1 MKYLV
6 AMDSF
11 KGNFTSYQAGSVV
24 REGILEA
31 APDAEVKIVP
41 IADGGEGTVEAIVTG
56 LGGEYV
62 EVPASD
68 ALGRPV
74 TARFGVA
81 GRVAVIE
88 MAAASGLPLIPHAL
102 RDAKAATTYGT
113 GELIRAALDRGCRDF
128 IIGLG
133 GSATTDGG
141 HGMARALGVRFLDAD
156 GKELSNGGGAL
167 GALASIDLS
176 GLDPRL
182 QDCTFRIACDVDNPL
197 CGEHGS
203 AAIFGPQKGAAPEDV
218 AILDQNLA
226 HYAKI
231 LAETIGQDFANVPG
245 AGAAGGLSMGL
256 MAFCGGKLEQ
266 GIDLVLDSIHFDTLA
281 QEADILISGEG
292 ATDYQ
297 TAYGKAPV
305 GVCRRGAKY
314 GKPGFIISGT
324 LGRDYDAVYQS
335 GVTSVVSTIVSA
347 MTNDEAIAQS
357 ETLLRKAAVRL
368 VRTIERTR
376 CMISR

>member
-11 KGNFTSYQAGSVV
+11 KGNFSSYEAGSVV
-24 REGILEA
+24 RSGILEA
-31 APDAEVKIVP
+31 APDAEVQIVP

-62 EVPASD
+62 DAPATD

-81 GRVAVIE
+81 GRIAVIE
-88 MAAASGLPLIPHAL
+88 MAAASGLPLIEKPL

-113 GELIRAALDRGCRDF
+113 GELIRAALDCGCRDF

-156 GKELSNGGGAL
+156 GQDIGNGGGAL
-167 GALASIDLS
+167 GELASIDLS
-176 GLDPRL
+176 DLDARIR
-182 QDCTFRIACDVDNPL
+182 DCTFRIACDVENPL

-203 AAIFGPQKGAAPEDV
+203 AAIFGPQKGATPEDV
-218 AILDQNLA
+218 ALLDRNLA
-226 HYAKI
+226 HYARV
-231 LAETIGQDFANVPG
+231 LADTIGHDYANVPG
-245 AGAAGGLSMGL
+245 AGAAGGLSMGF

-266 GIDLVLDSIHFDTLA
+266 GIDLVLDTIGFDEQA
-281 QEADILISGEG
+281 READILISGEG

-347 MTNDEAIAQS
+347 MTNEEAIAQS

-376 CMISR
+376 

>member
-11 KGNFTSYQAGSVV
+11 KGNFSSYEAGSVV
-24 REGILEA
+24 RSGILEA
-31 APDAEVKIVP
+31 APDAQVQIVP

-62 EVPASD
+62 DAPATD

-81 GRVAVIE
+81 GRIAVIE
-88 MAAASGLPLIPHAL
+88 MAAASGLPLIEKPL
-102 RDAKAATTYGT
+102 RNAKAATTYGT
-113 GELIRAALDRGCRDF
+113 GELIRAALDHGCRDF

-141 HGMARALGVRFLDAD
+141 HGMARALGVRFLDAAGHD
-156 GKELSNGGGAL
+156 IGNGGGAL
-167 GALASIDLS
+167 GELASIDLS
-176 GLDPRL
+176 GLDARIR
-182 QDCTFRIACDVDNPL
+182 DCTFRIACDVENPL

-203 AAIFGPQKGAAPEDV
+203 AAIFGPQKGATPEDV
-218 AILDQNLA
+218 ALLDRNLA
-226 HYAKI
+226 HYARV
-231 LAETIGQDFANVPG
+231 LADTIGHDYANVPG
-245 AGAAGGLSMGL
+245 AGAAGGLSMGF

-266 GIDLVLDSIHFDTLA
+266 GIDLVLDTIGFDEQA
-281 QEADILISGEG
+281 READILISGEG

-347 MTNDEAIAQS
+347 MTNEEAIAQS

-376 CMISR
+376 

>member
-11 KGNFTSYQAGSVV
+11 KHNFTSYEAGSII

-31 APDAEVKIVP
+31 APDAEVRIVS
-41 IADGGEGTVEAIVTG
+41 IADGGEGTVEAIISG

-62 EVPASD
+62 DVPAAD
-68 ALGRPV
+68 ALGRPL

-81 GRVAVIE
+81 GKVAVIE
-88 MAAASGLPLIPHAL
+88 MAAASGLPLIPRAE
-102 RDAKAATTYGT
+102 RDAKAASTYGT
-113 GELIRAALDRGCRDF
+113 GELIRAALDRGCREF

-141 HGMARALGVRFLDAD
+141 TGMARALGVRFLDGA
-156 GKELSNGGGAL
+156 GQELPDGGGSL

-176 GLDPRL
+176 GLDTRL
-182 QDCTFRIACDVDNPL
+182 RDCTFRIACDVDNPL

-203 AAIFGPQKGAAPEDV
+203 AAIFGPQKGATPEDV
-218 AILDQNLA
+218 ALLDAGLA
-226 HYAKI
+226 HYAEI
-231 LAETIGQDFANVPG
+231 LAAAIGHDYSEVPG

-266 GIDLVLDSIHFDTLA
+266 GIDLVLNAIGFDRLA
-281 QEADILISGEG
+281 EEADILISGEG

-324 LGRDYDAVYQS
+324 LGRDYDAVYGS
-335 GVTSVVSTIVSA
+335 GVTSVLSTIVSA

-357 ETLLRKAAVRL
+357 RTLLKKAAVRL
-368 VRTIERTR
+368 VRTLE
-376 CMISR
+376 CMR

>member
-11 KGNFTSYQAGSVV
+11 KGNFSSYEAGSVV
-24 REGILEA
+24 RSGILEA
-31 APDAEVKIVP
+31 APDAEVQIVP

-62 EVPASD
+62 DAPATD

-81 GRVAVIE
+81 GRIAVIE
-88 MAAASGLPLIPHAL
+88 MAAASGLPLIEKPL

-156 GKELSNGGGAL
+156 GQDIGNGGGAL
-167 GALASIDLS
+167 GELASIDLS
-176 GLDPRL
+176 DLDARIR
-182 QDCTFRIACDVDNPL
+182 DCTFRIACDVENPL

-203 AAIFGPQKGAAPEDV
+203 AAIFGPQKGATPEDV
-218 AILDQNLA
+218 ALLDRNLA
-226 HYAKI
+226 HYARV
-231 LAETIGQDFANVPG
+231 LADTIGHDYANVPG
-245 AGAAGGLSMGL
+245 AGAAGGLSMGF

-266 GIDLVLDSIHFDTLA
+266 GIDLVLDTIGFDEQA
-281 QEADILISGEG
+281 READILISGEG

-347 MTNDEAIAQS
+347 MTNEEAIAQS

-376 CMISR
+376 

>member
-11 KGNFTSYQAGSVV
+11 KNNFTSYEAGSII
-24 REGILEA
+24 RDGILEA
-31 APDAEVKIVP
+31 APDADVRIVP
-41 IADGGEGTVEAIVTG
+41 IADGGEGTVEAIITG

-62 EVPASD
+62 DVPATD

-81 GRVAVIE
+81 GKVAVIE
-88 MAAASGLPLIPHAL
+88 MAAASGLPLIPKPE

-113 GELIRAALDRGCRDF
+113 GELVRAALDRGCRDF

-141 HGMARALGVRFLDAD
+141 SGMARALGVRFLNAA
-156 GKELSNGGGAL
+156 GQEIGQGGGAL
-167 GALASIDLS
+167 GELASIDMS
-176 GLDPRL
+176 ALDPRL
-182 QDCTFRIACDVDNPL
+182 RDCSFRIACDVDNPL
-197 CGEHGS
+197 CGELGS
-203 AAIFGPQKGAAPEDV
+203 AAIFGPQKGATPEDV
-218 AILDQNLA
+218 ALLDRNLA
-226 HYAKI
+226 HYAAI
-231 LAETIGQDFANVPG
+231 LAETIGCDYSTVPG
-245 AGAAGGLSMGL
+245 AGAAGGLSMGF

-266 GIDLVLDSIHFDTLA
+266 GIDLILDAIGFDRLA
-281 QEADILISGEG
+281 EEADVLISGEG

-324 LGRDYDAVYQS
+324 LGRDYDAVYKS
-335 GVTSVVSTIVSA
+335 GVTSVLSTIVSA
-347 MTNDEAIAQS
+347 MSNEEAIAQS
-357 ETLLRKAAVRL
+357 RTLLQKAAVRL
-368 VRTIERTR
+368 VRTLE
-376 CMISR
+376 CMR

>member
-11 KGNFTSYQAGSVV
+11 KGNFSSYEAGSVV
-24 REGILEA
+24 RSGILEA
-31 APDAEVKIVP
+31 APDAQVQIVP

-62 EVPASD
+62 DAPATD

-81 GRVAVIE
+81 GRIAVIE
-88 MAAASGLPLIPHAL
+88 MAAASGLPLIEKPL
-102 RDAKAATTYGT
+102 RNAKAATTYGT
-113 GELIRAALDRGCRDF
+113 GELIRAALDHGCRDF

-141 HGMARALGVRFLDAD
+141 HGMARALGVRFLDAAGHD
-156 GKELSNGGGAL
+156 IGNGGGAL
-167 GALASIDLS
+167 GELASIDLS
-176 GLDPRL
+176 GLDARIR
-182 QDCTFRIACDVDNPL
+182 DCTFRIACDVENPL

-203 AAIFGPQKGAAPEDV
+203 AAIFGPQKGATPEDV
-218 AILDQNLA
+218 ALLDRNLA
-226 HYAKI
+226 HYSHV
-231 LAETIGQDFANVPG
+231 LADTIGHDYANVPG
-245 AGAAGGLSMGL
+245 AGAAGGLSMGF

-266 GIDLVLDSIHFDTLA
+266 GIDLVLDTIGFDEQA
-281 QEADILISGEG
+281 READILISGEG

-347 MTNDEAIAQS
+347 MTNEEAIAQS

-376 CMISR
+376 

>member
-11 KGNFTSYQAGSVV
+11 KNNFTSYEAGSII
-24 REGILEA
+24 RDGILEA
-31 APDAEVKIVP
+31 APNADVRIVP
-41 IADGGEGTVEAIVTG
+41 IADGGEGTVDAIISG

-62 EVPASD
+62 DVPATD
-68 ALGRPV
+68 PLGRPIK
-74 TARFGVA
+74 ARFGVA
-81 GRVAVIE
+81 GKVAVIE
-88 MAAASGLPLIPHAL
+88 MAAASGLPLVRREE

-113 GELIRAALDRGCRDF
+113 GELIRAALDRGCREF

-141 HGMARALGVRFLDAD
+141 HGMARALGVRFLDA
-156 GKELSNGGGAL
+156 GGNELPFGGGSL
-167 GALASIDLS
+167 GALSSIDIS

-182 QDCTFRIACDVDNPL
+182 QECSFRIACDVDNPL
-197 CGEHGS
+197 CGEKGS
-203 AAIFGPQKGAAPEDV
+203 AAIFGPQKGATPEDV
-218 AILDQNLA
+218 ELLDCNLA
-226 HYAKI
+226 HYAGI
-231 LAETIGQDFANVPG
+231 LAAAIGQDYSKVPG
-245 AGAAGGLSMGL
+245 AGAAGGLSMGF

-266 GIDLVLDSIHFDTLA
+266 GIDLVLDAIGFDRLA
-281 QEADILISGEG
+281 AEADILISGEG

-324 LGRDYDAVYQS
+324 LGRDYDAVYKS
-335 GVTSVVSTIVSA
+335 GVTSVLSTIVSA

-357 ETLLRKAAVRL
+357 RTLLKKAAVRL
-368 VRTIERTR
+368 VRTIE
-376 CMISR
+376 CMR

>member
-11 KGNFTSYQAGSVV
+11 KGNFSSYEAGSVV
-24 REGILEA
+24 RSGILEA
-31 APDAEVKIVP
+31 APDAEVQIVP

-62 EVPASD
+62 DAPATD

-81 GRVAVIE
+81 GRIAVIE
-88 MAAASGLPLIPHAL
+88 MAAASGLPLIEKPL
-102 RDAKAATTYGT
+102 RNAKAATTYGT

-141 HGMARALGVRFLDAD
+141 HGMARALGVRFLDAAGHD
-156 GKELSNGGGAL
+156 IGNGGGAL
-167 GALASIDLS
+167 GELASIDLS
-176 GLDPRL
+176 GLDARIR
-182 QDCTFRIACDVDNPL
+182 DCTFRIACDVENPL

-203 AAIFGPQKGAAPEDV
+203 AAIFGPQKGATPEDV
-218 AILDQNLA
+218 ALLDRNLA
-226 HYAKI
+226 HYARV
-231 LAETIGQDFANVPG
+231 LADTIGHDYANVPG
-245 AGAAGGLSMGL
+245 AGAAGGLSMGF

-266 GIDLVLDSIHFDTLA
+266 GIDLVLDTIGFDEQA
-281 QEADILISGEG
+281 READILISGEG

-347 MTNDEAIAQS
+347 MTNEEAIAQS

-376 CMISR
+376 

>member
-11 KGNFTSYQAGSVV
+11 KGNFSSYEAGSVV
-24 REGILEA
+24 RSGILEA
-31 APDAEVKIVP
+31 APDAEVQIVP

-62 EVPASD
+62 DAPATD

-81 GRVAVIE
+81 GRIAVIE
-88 MAAASGLPLIPHAL
+88 MAAASGLPLIEKPL
-102 RDAKAATTYGT
+102 RNAKAATTYGT
-113 GELIRAALDRGCRDF
+113 GELIRAALDHGCRDF

-156 GKELSNGGGAL
+156 GQDIGNGGGAL
-167 GALASIDLS
+167 GELASIDLS
-176 GLDPRL
+176 DLDARIR
-182 QDCTFRIACDVDNPL
+182 DCTFRIACDVENPL

-203 AAIFGPQKGAAPEDV
+203 AAIFGPQKGATPEDV
-218 AILDQNLA
+218 ALLDRNLA
-226 HYAKI
+226 HYARV
-231 LAETIGQDFANVPG
+231 LADTIGHDYANVPG
-245 AGAAGGLSMGL
+245 AGAAGGLSMGF

-266 GIDLVLDSIHFDTLA
+266 GIDLVLDTIGFDEQA
-281 QEADILISGEG
+281 READILISGEG

-347 MTNDEAIAQS
+347 MTNEEAIAQS

-376 CMISR
+376 

>member
-11 KGNFTSYQAGSVV
+11 KGNFSSYEAGSVV
-24 REGILEA
+24 RSGILEA
-31 APDAEVKIVP
+31 APDAQVQIVP

-62 EVPASD
+62 DAPATD

-81 GRVAVIE
+81 GRIAVIE
-88 MAAASGLPLIPHAL
+88 MAAASGLPLIEKPL
-102 RDAKAATTYGT
+102 RNAKAATTYGT
-113 GELIRAALDRGCRDF
+113 GELIRAALDHGCRDF

-141 HGMARALGVRFLDAD
+141 HGMARALGVRFLDAAGHD
-156 GKELSNGGGAL
+156 IGNGGGAL
-167 GALASIDLS
+167 GELASIDLS
-176 GLDPRL
+176 GLDARIR
-182 QDCTFRIACDVDNPL
+182 DCTFRIACDVENPL

-203 AAIFGPQKGAAPEDV
+203 AAIFGPQKGATPEDV
-218 AILDQNLA
+218 ALLDRNLA
-226 HYAKI
+226 HYARV
-231 LAETIGQDFANVPG
+231 LADTIGHDYANVPG
-245 AGAAGGLSMGL
+245 AGAAGGLSMGF

-266 GIDLVLDSIHFDTLA
+266 GIDLVLDTIGFDEQA
-281 QEADILISGEG
+281 READILISGEG

-347 MTNDEAIAQS
+347 MTNEEAIAQS
-357 ETLLRKAAVRL
+357 ETLLRKAAVRF

-376 CMISR
+376 

>member
-11 KGNFTSYQAGSVV
+11 KGNFSSYEAGSVV
-24 REGILEA
+24 RSGILEA
-31 APDAEVKIVP
+31 APDAQVQIVP

-62 EVPASD
+62 DAPATD

-81 GRVAVIE
+81 GRIAVIE
-88 MAAASGLPLIPHAL
+88 MAAASGLPLIEKPL
-102 RDAKAATTYGT
+102 RNAKAATTYGT

-141 HGMARALGVRFLDAD
+141 HGMARALGVRFLDAAGHD
-156 GKELSNGGGAL
+156 IGNGGGAL
-167 GALASIDLS
+167 GELASIDLS
-176 GLDPRL
+176 GLDARIR
-182 QDCTFRIACDVDNPL
+182 DCTFRIACDVENPL

-203 AAIFGPQKGAAPEDV
+203 AAIFGPQKGATPEDV
-218 AILDQNLA
+218 ALLDRNLA
-226 HYAKI
+226 HYARV
-231 LAETIGQDFANVPG
+231 LADTIGHDYANVPG
-245 AGAAGGLSMGL
+245 AGAAGGLSMGF

-266 GIDLVLDSIHFDTLA
+266 GIDLVLDTIGFDEQA
-281 QEADILISGEG
+281 READILISGEG

-347 MTNDEAIAQS
+347 MTNEEAIAQS

-376 CMISR
+376 

>member
-11 KGNFTSYQAGSVV
+11 KGNFSSYEAGSVV
-24 REGILEA
+24 RSGILEA
-31 APDAEVKIVP
+31 APDAQVQIVP

-62 EVPASD
+62 DAPATD

-81 GRVAVIE
+81 GRIAVIE
-88 MAAASGLPLIPHAL
+88 MAAASGLPLIEKPL
-102 RDAKAATTYGT
+102 RNAKAATTYGT
-113 GELIRAALDRGCRDF
+113 GELIRAALDHGCRDF

-141 HGMARALGVRFLDAD
+141 HGMARALGVRFLDAAGHD
-156 GKELSNGGGAL
+156 IGNGGGAL
-167 GALASIDLS
+167 GELASIDLS
-176 GLDPRL
+176 GLDARIR
-182 QDCTFRIACDVDNPL
+182 DCTFRIACDVENPL

-203 AAIFGPQKGAAPEDV
+203 AAIFGPQKGATPEDV
-218 AILDQNLA
+218 ALLDRNLA
-226 HYAKI
+226 HYAHV
-231 LAETIGQDFANVPG
+231 LADTIGHDYANVPG
-245 AGAAGGLSMGL
+245 AGAAGGLSMGF

-266 GIDLVLDSIHFDTLA
+266 GIDLVLDTIGFDEQA
-281 QEADILISGEG
+281 READILISGEG

-347 MTNDEAIAQS
+347 MTNEEAIAQS

-376 CMISR
+376 

>member
-11 KGNFTSYQAGSVV
+11 KGNFTSYEAGAIIRS
-24 REGILEA
+24 GILEA
-31 APDAEVKIVP
+31 APDADVKIVP
-41 IADGGEGTVEAIVTG
+41 IADGGEGTVDAIVTG

-62 EVPASD
+62 DAPATD

-74 TARFGVA
+74 MARFGVA

-88 MAAASGLPLIPHAL
+88 MAAASGLPLIEKPL

-141 HGMARALGVRFLDAD
+141 HGMARALGVRFLDASGND
-156 GKELSNGGGAL
+156 IANGGGAL
-167 GALASIDLS
+167 GSLASIDLS
-176 GLDPRL
+176 GLDARIR
-182 QDCTFRIACDVDNPL
+182 DCTFRIACDVDNPL

-203 AAIFGPQKGAAPEDV
+203 AAIFGPQKGASPEDV
-218 AILDQNLA
+218 DILDRNLQ
-226 HYAKI
+226 HYAEI
-231 LAETIGQDFANVPG
+231 LAKTIGHDYANVPG
-245 AGAAGGLSMGL
+245 AGAAGGLSMGF

-266 GIDLVLDSIHFDTLA
+266 GIDLVLDTIGFDELA
-281 QEADILISGEG
+281 QETDILISGEG

-314 GKPGFIISGT
+314 KKPGFIISGT
-324 LGRDYDAVYQS
+324 LGRDYDAVYNS
-335 GVTSVVSTIVSA
+335 GVTSVLSTIVSA
-347 MTNDEAIAQS
+347 MTNEEAIAQS
-357 ETLLRKAAVRL
+357 EMLLRKAAVRL
-368 VRTIERTR
+368 VRTIE
-376 CMISR
+376 CMR

>member
-11 KGNFTSYQAGSVV
+11 KGNFSSYEAGSVV
-24 REGILEA
+24 RSGILEA
-31 APDAEVKIVP
+31 APDAQVQIVP
-41 IADGGEGTVEAIVTG
+41 IADRGEGTVEATVTG

-62 EVPASD
+62 DAPATD

-81 GRVAVIE
+81 GRIAVIE
-88 MAAASGLPLIPHAL
+88 MAAASGLPLIEKPL
-102 RDAKAATTYGT
+102 RNAKAATTYGT

-141 HGMARALGVRFLDAD
+141 HGMARALGVRFLDAAGHD
-156 GKELSNGGGAL
+156 IGNGGGAL
-167 GALASIDLS
+167 GELASIDLS
-176 GLDPRL
+176 GLDARIR
-182 QDCTFRIACDVDNPL
+182 DCTFRIACDVENPL

-203 AAIFGPQKGAAPEDV
+203 AAIFGPQKGATPEDV
-218 AILDQNLA
+218 ALLDRNLA
-226 HYAKI
+226 HYARV
-231 LAETIGQDFANVPG
+231 LADTIGHDYANVPG
-245 AGAAGGLSMGL
+245 AGAAGGLSMGF

-266 GIDLVLDSIHFDTLA
+266 GIDLVLDTIGFDEQA
-281 QEADILISGEG
+281 READILISGEG

-347 MTNDEAIAQS
+347 MTNEEAIAQS

-376 CMISR
+376 

>member
-11 KGNFTSYQAGSVV
+11 KGNFSSYEAGSVV
-24 REGILEA
+24 RSGILEA
-31 APDAEVKIVP
+31 APDAEVQIVP

-62 EVPASD
+62 DAPATD

-81 GRVAVIE
+81 GRIAVIE
-88 MAAASGLPLIPHAL
+88 MAAASGLPPIEKPL

-141 HGMARALGVRFLDAD
+141 HGMARALGVRFLDAAGHD
-156 GKELSNGGGAL
+156 IGNGGGAL
-167 GALASIDLS
+167 GELASIDLS
-176 GLDPRL
+176 DLDARIR
-182 QDCTFRIACDVDNPL
+182 DCTFRIACDVENPL

-203 AAIFGPQKGAAPEDV
+203 AAIFGPQKGATPEDV
-218 AILDQNLA
+218 ALLDRNLA
-226 HYAKI
+226 HYARV
-231 LAETIGQDFANVPG
+231 LADTIGHDYANVPG
-245 AGAAGGLSMGL
+245 AGAAGGLSMGF

-266 GIDLVLDSIHFDTLA
+266 GIDLVLDTIGFDEQA
-281 QEADILISGEG
+281 READILISGEG

-347 MTNDEAIAQS
+347 MTNEEAIAQS

-376 CMISR
+376 